1 VTTTT
6 FKSSLGRKV
15 VSASSAEEL
24 GELTRLVAN
33 VNERRV
39 THLVIGKGRKA
50 LLIGWEAVKGFGPDA
65 VMVTDDQAARP
76 PGDDDE
82 HGLVGGSRELLGQR
96 ALTEL
101 GNEIGEIDDVE
112 FDPSNGL
119 LQALIVGTNH
129 HPASTLLGIGPY
141 AAVLDRTTNPD

>member
-1 VTTTT
+1 MTTTT
-6 FKSSLGRKV
+6 FKSSVGRKV
-15 VSASSAEEL
+15 VSASSAEQL
-24 GELTRLVAN
+24 GDLTRLVVN

-50 LLIGWEAVKGFGPDA
+50 LLINWEAVKGFGPDA

-76 PGDDDE
+76 PGNDDE
-82 HGLVGGSRELLGQR
+82 HGMVSGSQELLGQR

-101 GNEIGEIDDVE
+101 GNEIGKMDDVE
-112 FDPSNGL
+112 FDTSTGV
-119 LQALIVGTNH
+119 LQALIVGADH
-129 HPASTLLGIGPY
+129 HPASTLLGNGSY